1 VTFDRRSALFALAA
15 LLAGCDKPGSAGGS
29 PASFKAVDITGAEY
43 ARTLSLQ
50 DPDGKTRTLADFKG
64 KVTVVFFGYTH
75 CPDVCPTT
83 LADFAHVRRELGPR
97 AERVRFVFVTVDPAR
112 DTPADVMRYARAFD
126 STFVGLSTDSA
137 SLAPIMRGFGVG
149 AYREPGGD
157 AHTYTV
163 AHTASV
169 FVIDPE
175 GRLREPVRFG
185 PQRADALLRAV
196 EEALE

>member
-1 VTFDRRSALFALAA
+1 MSVRVLLCGAALALAA
-15 LLAGCDKPGSAGGS
+15 GACSERPRTGEGGGPRPAPTFRIALAGGGV
-29 PASFKAVDITGAEY
+29 FDLVQQRG
-43 ARTLSLQ
+43 R
-50 DPDGKTRTLADFKG
+50 
-64 KVTVVFFGYTH
+64 VVLLFFGYTH